1 MKMYLIWIYDEFNN
15 IYNQFYVDDSI
26 QSPSHASSEY
36 SCAMAV
42 EPRDV
47 KSSIINDA
55 AQTLIV
61 CLAEALCNSPPVRG
75 ERDRLPLSR
84 YFLRFLL
91 LNIFSQRNRT
101 NAKRKHREQTKVIRG
116 TSFNAP
122 HRIALIS
129 SVCICFLLSVPTWK
143 IKYSAASVR
152 RWSHDIN
159 SHINQSTKRQSK
171 QS

>member
-26 QSPSHASSEY
+26 QFPSHASSEY
-36 SCAMAV
+36 SSAMAV

-75 ERDRLPLSR
+75 ERQRLPLSR

-91 LNIFSQRNRT
+91 LNIFFFFFATKPHKCQTQTQRADKSHT
-101 NAKRKHREQTKVIRG
+101 WHVIQRA
-116 TSFNAP
+116 TP
-122 HRIALIS
+122 HRVDFKCLHMFS
-129 SVCICFLLSVPTWK
+129 LK
-143 IKYSAASVR
+143 R
-152 RWSHDIN
+152 SHLE
-159 SHINQSTKRQSK
+159 NQI
-171 QS
+171 